1 MIYINK
7 IRYIFVFE
15 NDILNISIYEGKF
28 FKDWYVNMWFVWIK
42 K

>member
-1 MIYINK
+1 MIHTNK
-7 IRYIFVFE
+7 TRHIFVFE

-28 FKDWYVNMWFVWIK
+28 PKDRHVNMWLVRIK